1 MIVCQK
7 EMTLALE
14 IVFGIAA
21 TIFSVLTLHALIS
34 LRHVKRLP
42 KAITAEELPKVSI
55 IFAARDEAERVET
68 TLRRLLAQR
77 GIEFEIIPVDDRSR
91 DETGQIFKKL
101 AAEDARVRP
110 KRVDVLPTDWLGKCH
125 ACHLGAQ
132 SAAGDWLLF
141 TDADCWLKEDV
152 LARALTVA
160 KAEKVQHIT
169 MTPGVA
175 PGTVFAEAWHLEF
188 LMSAASWIARVNT
201 DHPRGYLGAGA
212 FNLVERETYWKSGG
226 HEALRLTVVEDVK
239 FGKLV
244 RRCGGRTRAFL
255 GGDDVECQW
264 GVTVR
269 QMVRIMEKNYFAV
282 INYQTWLA
290 ILAGPICLLLW
301 AGALAGLFSGSF
313 LGRSAGGALLSVI
326 IPTAI
331 IARMLGW
338 KMRGALL
345 TPFTLAALFYAM
357 MRSAYLTLSAGGVKW
372 RDTFYPLDK
381 LRAGNVN

>member
-1 MIVCQK
+1 MV
-7 EMTLALE
+7 ALE
-14 IVFGIAA
+14 ILFGIAA
-21 TIFSVLTLHALIS
+21 TVFSVVTLQALIS
-34 LRHVKRLP
+34 LRHVRRLP
-42 KAITAEELPKVSI
+42 KGEAEQALPMVSI

-68 TLRRLLAQR
+68 TIRRLLAQK
-77 GIEFEIIPVDDRSR
+77 GVEFEIIPVDDRSR
-91 DETGQIFKKL
+91 DETGQIFKKV

-110 KRVDVLPTDWLGKCH
+110 KRVDVLPADWLGKCH

-132 SAAGDWLLF
+132 SATGEWLLF

-152 LARALTVA
+152 IARALSVA
-160 KAEKVQHIT
+160 KAQQVQHIT
-169 MTPGVA
+169 LTPGVA
-175 PGTVFAEAWHLEF
+175 PSTIFAEAWHLEF
-188 LMSAASWIARVNT
+188 LMSAASWIARVNS
-201 DHPRGYLGAGA
+201 DHPRGYLGVGA
-212 FNLVERETYWKSGG
+212 FNLVERESYWKCGG

-244 RRCGGRTRAFL
+244 RRCGARTRAFI
-255 GGDDVECQW
+255 GGDDVECHW

-301 AGALAGLFSGSF
+301 GAAVAGLFSGSF
-313 LGRSAGGALLSVI
+313 LGRAAGISLLSVVV
-326 IPTAI
+326 PTTL

-338 KMRGALL
+338 RLRGALL
-345 TPFTLAALFYAM
+345 TPFTLATLFYAM
-357 MRSAYLTLSAGGVKW
+357 MRSAYLILSAGGVKW

>member
-1 MIVCQK
+1 MI
-7 EMTLALE
+7 LALE

-21 TIFSVLTLHALIS
+21 TVFSVVTVHALIS

-42 KAITAEELPKVSI
+42 RCEGGEAHPKVSI

-68 TLRRLLAQR
+68 TIRRLLAQT
-77 GIEFEIIPVDDRSR
+77 GVEFEIIPVDDRSR

-101 AAEDARVRP
+101 AAEDLRVRP
-110 KRVDVLPTDWLGKCH
+110 KRVDILPSDWLGKCH

-132 SAAGDWLLF
+132 SATGEWLLF

-160 KAEKVQHIT
+160 KKEKVQHIT
-169 MTPGVA
+169 LTPGVA
-175 PGTVFAEAWHLEF
+175 PNTILAEAWHLEF

-212 FNLVERETYWKSGG
+212 FNLVELETYRKCGG

-244 RRCGGRTRAFL
+244 RRCGGRTRAFV
-255 GGDDVECQW
+255 GGDDVECHW

-290 ILAGPICLLLW
+290 ILAGPVCLLLW
-301 AGALAGLFSGSF
+301 GAALAGLFSGSF
-313 LGRSAGGALLSVI
+313 LGRTAGVALLSVI
-326 IPTAI
+326 VPTAV
-331 IARMLGW
+331 IARMLRW
-338 KMRGALL
+338 KLRGALL
-345 TPFTLAALFYAM
+345 TPITLAALFYAM
-357 MRSAYLTLSAGGVKW
+357 MRSAYLILRAGGVKW

-381 LRAGNVN
+381 LRAGNIN